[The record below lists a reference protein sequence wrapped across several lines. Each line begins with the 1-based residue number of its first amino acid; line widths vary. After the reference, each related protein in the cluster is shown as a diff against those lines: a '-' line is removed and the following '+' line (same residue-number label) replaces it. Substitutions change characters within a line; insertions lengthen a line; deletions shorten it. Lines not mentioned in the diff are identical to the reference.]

1 MRSARRGACSQG
13 RLEAS
18 NERGGGGSVNGIL
31 SSSPDRMIT
40 EEASTIYTSNT
51 VITIL
56 LADCV

>member
-18 NERGGGGSVNGIL
+18 NERGGGEYEWN
-31 SSSPDRMIT
+31 SSPDRMIT

-51 VITIL
+51 VITNRLRIS
-56 LADCV
+56 